1 MSAGIAKSREAL
13 QRYRQWLRAKLEHP
27 ELLRQRLDYQAYLLA
42 AAGFI
47 ASLFLGLVDLS
58 TYKSIET
65 RQQEDV
71 QATLSQVL
79 PETLYDNDLLASV
92 VNLPSADPAHP
103 VQVYVARKAG
113 QFAGAAFRYTATGG
127 YSGAIGL
134 MIGVSGTGEI
144 LGVRVINHAETPGLG
159 DKIELQKSSWILSFN
174 GRSLENTTRAQ
185 WGVRK
190 DGGDFDQF
198 AGATITPRAVVRGVN
213 NGLVFFEQHKAALE
227 QSPISRESKR

>member
-1 MSAGIAKSREAL
+1 MSATITKSRAAL
-13 QRYRQWLRAKLEHP
+13 RRYWQWLMVKFEHP
-27 ELLRQRLDYQAYLLA
+27 ELLRQRLDYQSYLLA

-58 TYKSIET
+58 TYKSIEI

-71 QATLSQVL
+71 RATLSQVL
-79 PETLYDNDLLASV
+79 PEVLYDNNLLESV
-92 VNLPSADPAHP
+92 VDIPGTDPAHP
-103 VQVYVARKAG
+103 VQVYVARKDG
-113 QFAGAAFRYTATGG
+113 RFAGAAFRYSATGG

-134 MIGVSGTGEI
+134 MVGVSATGEI

-159 DKIELQKSSWILSFN
+159 DKIELQKASWILSFN
-174 GRSLENTTRAQ
+174 GRSLANTARAQ

-198 AGATITPRAVVRGVN
+198 AGATITPRAVVRGVHE
-213 NGLVFFEQHKAALE
+213 GLAFFEKNKSVLDTEPTAIE
-227 QSPISRESKR
+227 PKR